1 MPANLTPI
9 YLKAEAAFRTAE
21 TTEEKIECLK
31 HMMTV
36 LPKHKGTDH
45 LFGDLKRRL
54 AKLTQQQEQ
63 QRKSGGGRS
72 QLVDI
77 ERQGAGQVV
86 LLGAPNVG
94 KSTILNALTNAH
106 SEVGDYP
113 FTTHAAVPG
122 MMPVEDVQVQL
133 IDTPPVTA
141 DYCETWLPGMVRKSD
156 LCLLIADLA
165 NDSLLDDVDTILTLF
180 AHRKVNLVREKPA
193 ENDDPTLGYAKTV
206 VVASKCDAEDA
217 DDRLEM
223 LTELLDGRLPVLMIS
238 AKTGEGMAD
247 FPARIYQELDVIRIY
262 TKEPGEKPDLVQ
274 PYALPRGST
283 VGDLALEVHREI
295 AENLKHARVWGTGVF
310 DGQTVGREHVLHEQ
324 DIVEL
329 HA

>member
-9 YLKAEAAFRTAE
+9 YLKADAAFRAAE

-31 HMMTV
+31 HMITV

-45 LFGDLKRRL
+45 LHGDLKRRL

-77 ERQGAGQVV
+77 EKQGAGQAV
-86 LLGAPNVG
+86 LLGAPNSG
-94 KSTILNALTNAH
+94 KSTLLNALTNAH

-122 MMPVEDVQVQL
+122 MMPHEDVQIQL

-141 DYCETWLPGMVRKSD
+141 DYCETWLPGLVRKSN
-156 LCLLIADLA
+156 LCLLVADLA
-165 NDSLLDDVDTILTLF
+165 SDDLLEDIDTILSLF
-180 AHRKVNLVREKPA
+180 TQRKVPLVREVPA
-193 ENDDPTLGYAKTV
+193 DNDDPTLGHARTV
-206 VVASKCDAEDA
+206 VVANKRDA
-217 DDRLEM
+217 DDANTRLEM
-223 LTELLDGRLPVLMIS
+223 LEELLGQRLDTLPLS
-238 AKTGEGMAD
+238 AKTGQGMAD
-247 FPARIYQELDVIRIY
+247 FPARIYESLDVIRLY
-262 TKEPGEKPDLVQ
+262 TKEPGEKADLVQ

-295 AENLKHARVWGTGVF
+295 AESLKHARVWGTGVF
-310 DGQTVGREHVLHEQ
+310 DGQTVGREHVLHEK

>member
-1 MPANLTPI
+1 MI
-9 YLKAEAAFRTAE
+9 
-21 TTEEKIECLK
+21 
-31 HMMTV
+31 TV

-45 LFGDLKRRL
+45 LHGDLKRRL

-77 ERQGAGQVV
+77 EKQGAGQVV
-86 LLGAPNVG
+86 LLGAPNSG
-94 KSTILNALTNAH
+94 KSTLLNALTNAH

-122 MMPVEDVQVQL
+122 MMPHEDVQIQL

-141 DYCETWLPGMVRKSD
+141 DYCETWLPGLVRKSN
-156 LCLLIADLA
+156 LCLLVADLA
-165 NDSLLDDVDTILTLF
+165 SDDLLEDIDTILSLF
-180 AHRKVNLVREKPA
+180 TQRKVPLVREVPA
-193 ENDDPTLGYAKTV
+193 DNDDPTLGHARTV
-206 VVASKCDAEDA
+206 VVANKRDA
-217 DDRLEM
+217 DDANTRLEM
-223 LTELLDGRLPVLMIS
+223 LEELLGQRLDTLPLS
-238 AKTGEGMAD
+238 AKTGQGMAD
-247 FPARIYQELDVIRIY
+247 FPARIYESLDVIRLY
-262 TKEPGEKPDLVQ
+262 TKEPGEKADLVQ

-295 AENLKHARVWGTGVF
+295 AESLKHARVWGTGVF
-310 DGQTVGREHVLHEQ
+310 DGQTVGREHVLHEK

>member
-1 MPANLTPI
+1 
-9 YLKAEAAFRTAE
+9 FRAAE

-31 HMMTV
+31 HMITV

-45 LFGDLKRRL
+45 LHGDLKRRL

-77 ERQGAGQVV
+77 EKQGAGQVV
-86 LLGAPNVG
+86 LLGAPNSG
-94 KSTILNALTNAH
+94 KSTLLNALTNAH

-122 MMPVEDVQVQL
+122 MMPHEDVQIQL

-141 DYCETWLPGMVRKSD
+141 DYCETWLPGLVRKSN
-156 LCLLIADLA
+156 LCLLVADLA
-165 NDSLLDDVDTILTLF
+165 SDDLLEDIDTILSLF
-180 AHRKVNLVREKPA
+180 TQRKVPLVREVPA
-193 ENDDPTLGYAKTV
+193 DNDDPTLGHARTV
-206 VVASKCDAEDA
+206 VVANKRDA
-217 DDRLEM
+217 DDANTRLEM
-223 LTELLDGRLPVLMIS
+223 LEELLGQRLDTLPLS
-238 AKTGEGMAD
+238 AKTGQGMAD
-247 FPARIYQELDVIRIY
+247 FPARIYESLDVIRLY
-262 TKEPGEKPDLVQ
+262 TKEPGEKADLVQ

-283 VGDLALEVHREI
+283 VEDLALEVHREI
-295 AENLKHARVWGTGVF
+295 AESLKHARVWGTGVF
-310 DGQTVGREHVLHEQ
+310 DGQTVGREHVLHEK

>member
-1 MPANLTPI
+1 
-9 YLKAEAAFRTAE
+9 
-21 TTEEKIECLK
+21 
-31 HMMTV
+31 HMITV

-45 LFGDLKRRL
+45 LHGDLKRRL

-77 ERQGAGQVV
+77 EKQGAGQVV
-86 LLGAPNVG
+86 LLGAPNSG
-94 KSTILNALTNAH
+94 KSTLLNALTNAH

-122 MMPVEDVQVQL
+122 MMPHEDVQIQL

-141 DYCETWLPGMVRKSD
+141 DYCETWLPGLVRKSN
-156 LCLLIADLA
+156 LCLLVADLA
-165 NDSLLDDVDTILTLF
+165 SDDLLEDIDTILSLF
-180 AHRKVNLVREKPA
+180 TQRKVPLVREVPA
-193 ENDDPTLGYAKTV
+193 DNDDPTLGHARTV
-206 VVASKCDAEDA
+206 VVANKRDA
-217 DDRLEM
+217 DDANTRLEM
-223 LTELLDGRLPVLMIS
+223 LEELLGQRLDTLPLS
-238 AKTGEGMAD
+238 AKTGQGMAD
-247 FPARIYQELDVIRIY
+247 FPARIYESLDVIRLY
-262 TKEPGEKPDLVQ
+262 TKEPGEKADLVQ

-283 VGDLALEVHREI
+283 VEDLALEVHREI
-295 AENLKHARVWGTGVF
+295 AESLKHARVWGTGVF
-310 DGQTVGREHVLHEQ
+310 DGQTVGREHVLHEK

>member
-9 YLKAEAAFRTAE
+9 YLKADAAFRAAE

-31 HMMTV
+31 HMITV

-45 LFGDLKRRL
+45 LHGDLKRRL
-54 AKLTQQQEQ
+54 AKLTQQEQ

-77 ERQGAGQVV
+77 EKQGAGQVV
-86 LLGAPNVG
+86 LLGAPNSG
-94 KSTILNALTNAH
+94 KSTLLNALTNAH

-122 MMPVEDVQVQL
+122 MMPHEDVQIQL

-141 DYCETWLPGMVRKSD
+141 DYCETWLPGLVRKSN
-156 LCLLIADLA
+156 LCLLVADLA
-165 NDSLLDDVDTILTLF
+165 SDDLLEDIDTILSLF
-180 AHRKVNLVREKPA
+180 TQRKVPLVREVPA
-193 ENDDPTLGYAKTV
+193 DNDDPTLGHARTV
-206 VVASKCDAEDA
+206 VVANKRDA
-217 DDRLEM
+217 DDANTRLEM
-223 LTELLDGRLPVLMIS
+223 LEELLGQRLDTLPLS
-238 AKTGEGMAD
+238 AKTGQGMAD
-247 FPARIYQELDVIRIY
+247 FPARIYESLDVIRLY
-262 TKEPGEKPDLVQ
+262 TKEPGEKADLVQ

-295 AENLKHARVWGTGVF
+295 AESLKHARVWGTGVF
-310 DGQTVGREHVLHEQ
+310 DGQTVGREHVLHEK